1 MATITVRSASA
12 LLSAIRNPQY
22 GRGDVIDATAVGGNN
37 RVPSG
42 VYDGGGVTVRT
53 NTRKQ
58 EFLRLEQSGTTLRNF
73 TLEGDKTDT
82 IRSRGLWDYRDGASA
97 WATAAE
103 GIGIRTSGAL
113 IENVSCHGWTHAG
126 IKVGASGASRYTPTI
141 RNCDL
146 SDCNARALGYGVVV
160 YSGHPTIEWCW
171 FDNNRHDVAGG
182 GRANVGYHARY
193 NHVGPRGRLYGFEL
207 HGPASDHVTVERNTF
222 EDKRNPGGSRRTLI
236 VNRGS
241 PNNQST
247 VANNWFK
254 GALTTH
260 FAGNSRSRYTF
271 QNNHEGSSTPPTGVG
286 QPARSDDGD
295 DDGAAPDSTV
305 SPWDWPEHVRA
316 RRRAIAQQVRPT
328 VAAFAHLRDS
338 TTNR

>member
-1 MATITVRSASA
+1 MTTITVSTRNE
-12 LLSAIRNPQY
+12 LTNAIRDPAY
-22 GRGDVIDATAVGGNN
+22 KSGDVINATAVGGNN
-37 RVPSG
+37 RLPSG
-42 VYDGGGVTVRT
+42 TYDGNGVTVRT

-58 EFLRLEQSGTTLRNF
+58 EFLRVENNGTVLRNL
-73 TLEGDKTDT
+73 TLEGDKTDV
-82 IRSRGLWDYRDGASA
+82 IRRDGLWDYRDGENA

-103 GIGIRTSGAL
+103 GIGIRTSDAL

-126 IKVGASGASRYTPTI
+126 IKVGQSGHARYTPTI

-160 YSGHPTIEWCW
+160 YSGYPTIEWCW

-207 HGPASDHVTVERNTF
+207 HGPASDHVIVEGNTF

-236 VNRGS
+236 VNRGTPS
-241 PNNQST
+241 NQST

-260 FAGNSRSRYTF
+260 FAGSSRSRYTF
-271 QNNHEGSSTPPTGVG
+271 RNNHEGRSSPPANVG
-286 QPARSDDGD
+286 QPARGGD
-295 DDGAAPDSTV
+295 DSDTGNPDE
-305 SPWDWPEHVRA
+305 SPLLWDWSALDTA
-316 RRRAIAQQVRPT
+316 RRRAIAQQLGET
-328 VAAFAHLRDS
+328 VGSIRTLADS
-338 TTNR
+338 